1 MDIRLNILTKK
12 SFTPTK
18 LLIHSGGEKL
28 LTLTPKKSL
37 MCRLDTETGKN
48 IGQMSVKL
56 FHPDVPAPL
65 DTVVPLKKFSHL
77 ESQNDLSLVALSG
90 NTLSSIHWDTRVPV
104 VKDYVLDETQS
115 LTKAQ
120 RFRFT
125 AITTTK
131 EGHIAVGSKD
141 GSIRL
146 YSAGAIKRAKTELCQ
161 LGDQITGLDV
171 SSDAEWLL
179 GTTVDYL
186 IVFKTTWSDHHGD
199 HSAFKRSVPA
209 KEKSVMVLTIPK
221 EDLDKHKIK
230 KKKIRFTPA
239 RFDSRPFDG
248 TDIIEE
254 EIVTSTGPFIIRF
267 KFRQVKMDYKRDRIQ
282 LNAKP
287 IIYRQE
293 EVIVDKTFSYK
304 GDSIVAALCHDLKK
318 IDLDD
323 I

>member
-1 MDIRLNILTKK
+1 MSSSDDSDSTYEDESEDKKNESTETDEEEVEEEYEEENSEEERDPFTCIDVNTDDTVVGARGCDITFLSPGGQFKNGYKAK
-12 SFTPTK
+12 YSNKESFTPTK
-18 LLIHSGGEKL
+18 LLLHSGGEKL

-48 IGQMSVKL
+48 IGQLSVKL
-56 FHPDVPAPL
+56 FHPDVSAPL

-90 NTLSSIHWDTRVPV
+90 NTLSTIHWDTRVPV
-104 VKDYVLDETQS
+104 VKDYVLDQTQS

-171 SSDAEWLL
+171 SCDSEWLL

-186 IVFKTTWSDHHGD
+186 IVF
-199 HSAFKRSVPA
+199 
-209 KEKSVMVLTIPK
+209 
-221 EDLDKHKIK
+221 
-230 KKKIRFTPA
+230 
-239 RFDSRPFDG
+239 
-248 TDIIEE
+248 
-254 EIVTSTGPFIIRF
+254 
-267 KFRQVKMDYKRDRIQ
+267 
-282 LNAKP
+282 
-287 IIYRQE
+287 
-293 EVIVDKTFSYK
+293 
-304 GDSIVAALCHDLKK
+304 
-318 IDLDD
+318 
-323 I
+323 